1 MLHALKTTGCFGL
14 LVTATTIEKPVSN
27 VSIDGSDSVAVRGAD
42 MWPSGRGGGV
52 ACGCGG
58 TEGNEQRGG
67 GQPWGHNRVP
77 TGPDSPCVL
86 VNQGPIWQQSN
97 ERSLWALS
105 FFFYNIGSIIIKKK
119 KNGGKGLKSNSES
132 VVRLQRTVP
141 SEPDVPELQEWFDC
155 SAALKKNPK
164 INKNIKS
171 NIVGSALLEVR
182 RERVG
187 SLAKT

>member
-1 MLHALKTTGCFGL
+1 MAAEVQRETSRGEEGSPEDTTGSRQALIHPASWSTRGQYGNS
-14 LVTATTIEKPVSN
+14 PM
-27 VSIDGSDSVAVRGAD
+27 RGA
-42 MWPSGRGGGV
+42 S
-52 ACGCGG
+52 
-58 TEGNEQRGG
+58 E
-67 GQPWGHNRVP
+67 
-77 TGPDSPCVL
+77 L
-86 VNQGPIWQQSN
+86 F
-97 ERSLWALS
+97 L

-155 SAALKKNPK
+155 SAALKKKPK